1 MEVYYVYDSGVKND
15 SGTWPLALASDEAL
29 LLHQNK
35 NEEYHASR
43 HCTYVSYLTSSLKSK
58 TNKQTNKKQPTKP
71 KNQ

>member
-35 NEEYHASR
+35 NEEYHAAR
-43 HCTYVSYLTSSLKSK
+43 HYMFVSYPTSSLKSK
-58 TNKQTNKKQPTKP
+58 TNTQTKNQPIKP